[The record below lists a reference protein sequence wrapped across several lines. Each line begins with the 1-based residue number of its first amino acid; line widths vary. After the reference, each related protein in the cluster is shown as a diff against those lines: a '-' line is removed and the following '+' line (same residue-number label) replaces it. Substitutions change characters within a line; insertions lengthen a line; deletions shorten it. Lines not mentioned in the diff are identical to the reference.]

1 MKQNESAE
9 ETLRREILEET
20 SLLVRPIRLLHQW
33 DFIND
38 DYLIMGVLYLCDL
51 VGGDLVL
58 SSEHNYYEWLP
69 LNLDSATRLNP
80 SLSDAICQLDF
91 KAL

>member
-1 MKQNESAE
+1 
-9 ETLRREILEET
+9 
-20 SLLVRPIRLLHQW
+20 
-33 DFIND
+33 
-38 DYLIMGVLYLCDL
+38 MGVLYLCDL